1 MFIGRFL
8 AKQAGKA
15 SELSLCEPD
24 CRREIGS
31 VRFALH
37 VEVLLYRIQN
47 LWIHGFGHGA
57 PSGASLKAARS
68 LKIGTGHSG
77 WELGLNQHTST

>member
-1 MFIGRFL
+1 
-8 AKQAGKA
+8 
-15 SELSLCEPD
+15 
-24 CRREIGS
+24 

-47 LWIHGFGHGA
+47 LWSHGFGHGA

-77 WELGLNQHTST
+77 LELGLNQHTST